1 MLILRSLILGLSLLA
16 SAAHALETTHLPP
29 ATLKTYAATLSTAA
43 GNSQWQQLWK
53 RSRDLGAFTHQGEQP
68 RFTITQD
75 KLPDMARSTLINAS
89 SVTPQNT
96 TQALYRYEFSKPI
109 GQAKGISLKAMCLLV
124 DWRSLPSGTQPDD
137 TRHMGNASL
146 LQTYPCP

>member
-16 SAAHALETTHLPP
+16 SAAHALETTNLPP
-29 ATLKTYAATLSTAA
+29 ATLKAYAATLSTAA

-53 RSRDLGAFTHQGEQP
+53 RSRDQGAFSQQGEQP

-96 TQALYRYEFSKPI
+96 TQALYRYEFSNP
-109 GQAKGISLKAMCLLV
+109 CLLYT
-124 DWRSLPSGTQPDD
+124 SPSPRD
-137 TRHMGNASL
+137 
-146 LQTYPCP
+146 

>member
-1 MLILRSLILGLSLLA
+1 MLILRSLIIGLSLLA
-16 SAAHALETTHLPP
+16 SAAHALDTTSTP
-29 ATLKTYAATLSTAA
+29 AETLKAYAVTLGSAA
-43 GNSQWQQLWK
+43 GSSQWQQLWK
-53 RSRDLGAFTHQGEQP
+53 RARDQGVFNTAGEQP

-96 TQALYRYEFSKPI
+96 TQALYRYEFSNPV
-109 GQAKGISLKAMCLLV
+109 GQAQGISLKAMCLLV

-137 TRHMGNASL
+137 TSHMGNASL

>member
-1 MLILRSLILGLSLLA
+1 
-16 SAAHALETTHLPP
+16 
-29 ATLKTYAATLSTAA
+29 
-43 GNSQWQQLWK
+43 
-53 RSRDLGAFTHQGEQP
+53 
-68 RFTITQD
+68 
-75 KLPDMARSTLINAS
+75 MARSTLINAS

-96 TQALYRYEFSKPI
+96 TQALYRYEFSNPI

-137 TRHMGNASL
+137 TSHMGNASL

>member
-16 SAAHALETTHLPP
+16 SAAQALETTNLPP
-29 ATLKTYAATLSTAA
+29 ATLKAYAATLSTAA

-53 RSRDLGAFTHQGEQP
+53 RSRDQGAFSQQGEQP

-96 TQALYRYEFSKPI
+96 TQALYRYEFSNPI

-124 DWRSLPSGTQPDD
+124 DWRSLPSGTQPED
-137 TRHMGNASL
+137 TSHMGNASL